1 MDVTWVGGGC
11 FRLRGR
17 DASVLTDPH
26 TSGVKQRSA
35 MPKADV
41 VTLSE
46 SVGDSWSNVPSRR
59 TDSTRPAY
67 LADGPGE
74 YEVAG
79 VYVHGVPAPAQA
91 EQRTTLFTIDVDG
104 VSIGHLPELSGVP
117 VDALLDEL
125 GTIHVLL
132 IGVRSGDGFL
142 KPDQIIKTVSHI
154 EPNIVIPYGD
164 DDLAGGEAA
173 WRLVAR
179 ELHGTAPMADG
190 NLNANRRQLPD
201 PIDVRMLERRN

>member
-17 DASVLTDPH
+17 DATVLTDPH
-26 TSGVKQRSA
+26 TSGVKPRSA
-35 MPKADV
+35 LPKADMVTRSDLHADPV
-41 VTLSE
+41 V
-46 SVGDSWSNVPSRR
+46 GVPRRR
-59 TDSTRPAY
+59 TDRTRPAY

-79 VYVHGVPAPAQA
+79 VYAHGVLAPTRG
-91 EQRTTLFTIDVDG
+91 ERRTTLFTIDVDG
-104 VSIGHLPELSGVP
+104 VSVGHIPELSSVP

-132 IGVRSGDGFL
+132 IGVRAGDGYL
-142 KPDQIIKTVSHI
+142 SPDQIIKTVTRI

-164 DDLAGGEAA
+164 DDAANPEAV

-179 ELHGTAPMADG
+179 ELHGADPVADG
-190 NLNANRRQLPD
+190 NLTANRRQLPD
-201 PIDVRMLERRN
+201 PVDVRMLERRN